1 MFYLV
6 LTLQAGI
13 FVGVIKVMMA
23 AEACGFAEIDFRFAL
38 SITETPLE
46 GSFTFFSFFSFTCYC
61 IR

>member
-1 MFYLV
+1 M
-6 LTLQAGI
+6 

-46 GSFTFFSFFSFTCYC
+46 GSFSFFFFFFPSPAIVLDDYT
-61 IR
+61 